1 MNIARCLDLF
11 VRLRLATQ
19 HGGAFFLGKVQVIQ
33 LFFRGGFVD
42 SESTG
47 KVAVYKTS
55 HGSMEN
61 ETDSSCCGGDF

>member
-19 HGGAFFLGKVQVIQ
+19 HGGAFFFGEGSGYST
-33 LFFRGGFVD
+33 FFRGGFVD

>member
-1 MNIARCLDLF
+1 ME
-11 VRLRLATQ
+11 V
-19 HGGAFFLGKVQVIQ
+19 HFFLGKVQVIQ